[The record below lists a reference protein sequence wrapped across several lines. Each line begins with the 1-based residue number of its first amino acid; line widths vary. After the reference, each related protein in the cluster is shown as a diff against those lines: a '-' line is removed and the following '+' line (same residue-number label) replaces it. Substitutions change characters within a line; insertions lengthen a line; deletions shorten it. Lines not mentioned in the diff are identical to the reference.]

1 MAKKKKKNTRRR
13 KAANPASPTLRTG
26 RMIPVQ
32 GVLVNKRGVVQK
44 VVVRDKDMA
53 KAFKKAKRKK

>member
-1 MAKKKKKNTRRR
+1 MAKKRKKSTRKR
-13 KAANPASPTLRTG
+13 KVKNPASPTLRTG

-53 KAFKKAKRKK
+53 KAFKRPTRKK